1 MLISAP
7 MKTPLYSI
15 RMHSSCRGSHLSGAE
30 RLVPQA
36 ELEAVAGQLL
46 RRALEH
52 SRGCADSI
60 RLSVDAIAEPLV
72 RSATLPDLA
81 TIRVTDY
88 RQGREAAAVLLQ
100 HSGVSPRAVEIAL
113 ATLAAGAAPDGG
125 SMRGAMLLD
134 AESGVRLEA
143 DPFRGVRVS
152 RMDLSPEA
160 ALRLQQQLQRL
171 GLNNPHVREALV
183 LAGKVLATPG
193 ILAELCWSD
202 DPDYTAGYVASA
214 ALGYRRLTQLKPL
227 GEERGGRV
235 FFIRDEGFD
244 LTRLQRELEQ
254 AVLLFTDIGTIAGET
269 PWEEL
274 RATLAAGA

>member
-7 MKTPLYSI
+7 MKAPLYSI

-30 RLVPQA
+30 RLVA
-36 ELEAVAGQLL
+36 ETELETVAGQLL

-81 TIRVTDY
+81 TIRVSDFH
-88 RQGREAAAVLLQ
+88 QGREAAAALLQ

-134 AESGVRLEA
+134 ATSGVRLETDA
-143 DPFRGVRVS
+143 FRGIRAS
-152 RMDLSPEA
+152 RMDLSREA
-160 ALRLQQQLQRL
+160 EERLRQALAPL
-171 GLNNPHVREALV
+171 GLDNPHVREALV

-202 DPDYTAGYVASA
+202 DPDYTAGYVAA
-214 ALGYRRLTQLKPL
+214 PALGYRRLTQLKPL
-227 GEERGGRV
+227 GEERGGRA
-235 FFIRDEGFD
+235 FFVRGENLD
-244 LTRLQRELEQ
+244 LARLQWELEQ

-269 PWEEL
+269 PWEDL
-274 RATLAAGA
+274 RGTLAAGA